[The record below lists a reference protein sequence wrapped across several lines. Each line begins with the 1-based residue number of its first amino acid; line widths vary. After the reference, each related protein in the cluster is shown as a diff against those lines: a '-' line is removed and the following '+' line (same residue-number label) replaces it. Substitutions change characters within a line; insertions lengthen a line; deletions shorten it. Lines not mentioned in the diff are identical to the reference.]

1 MRIAILAIGTLGD
14 VLPYIA
20 LGASLKKSGH
30 STVIAT
36 HPSFKKTAT
45 DYGLDF
51 SPIEYPQEL
60 MTGADML
67 KLVDAGSNFLSW
79 MRKLSNLTEPILRR
93 LVGDCWQACQQSEM
107 IIYSPFGWA
116 GYHIAQKLRIP
127 SYVASLQP
135 MSRTRYFPTVWS
147 PAWLR
152 LGAYYN
158 LTTYLAIEQVFWQVF
173 RKVTNRWRQEVL
185 ELPPIRLSGPFNT
198 TEWKH

>member
-20 LGASLKKSGH
+20 LGAGLKKAGH
-30 STVIAT
+30 SMVIAT
-36 HPSFKKTAT
+36 HPSFKKTVT

-93 LVGDCWQACQQSEM
+93 LVGDCWQVQFTQPQYGSLPA
-107 IIYSPFGWA
+107 
-116 GYHIAQKLRIP
+116 
-127 SYVASLQP
+127 ASSL
-135 MSRTRYFPTVWS
+135 SASSFFPISSSLPRV
-147 PAWLR
+147 
-152 LGAYYN
+152 
-158 LTTYLAIEQVFWQVF
+158 TTFSLSSFSANCWQ
-173 RKVTNRWRQEVL
+173 
-185 ELPPIRLSGPFNT
+185 
-198 TEWKH
+198 